1 MQLTTAEPAQ
11 QAAQDRPT
19 ATRSPR
25 RLALGTR
32 LTIYV
37 TLSVAAVITLIIF
50 VGTLIAERQL
60 DNDLRET
67 AEVTAFAVAD
77 DIELRPEPVSADAL
91 VPVLRS
97 FINAAPDLRSITVFR
112 AVDGRPDAVVSTS
125 VVAPAPAAL
134 VQDVIT
140 RGDTVAS
147 QPTPDT
153 LYVAVPIKPAGVVT
167 GAVAVAV
174 SLGPVRQFQRTAG
187 LVAFGGA
194 AFAVAAI
201 AFLIHLLARRLMLT
215 PLNEIHR
222 VMRRARGGDLGA
234 RARVTHDNE
243 MGDVADGLNAM
254 LVELDDLHRSLS
266 QRVSA
271 ATGELRDRNQELMR
285 SYQSVS
291 RLRETAARAQQLA
304 AVGQTMANVAHQIGT
319 PLNLVSGHVQLLQ
332 QEITDPALEAPPAHR
347 RRTDRSRRR
356 HGAQPPRARAA
367 AGRAPA
373 RAYRRGDCPHRRRD
387 ARAARERRRR
397 SRPRR
402 RSSPGQRRRRRSAAG
417 AGAAQPR
424 HQRARRDARRRHADA
439 RGANGGRAR
448 QDRGARHGIRHF
460 ARRAAAHV
468 RAVGD
473 DQAGGAR
480 HRPRPEHHARPDHR
494 PRRHD
499 RGDDVRRPRHD
510 VHHRAARGRHAGRRR
525 HDDGG
530 PAHANPD
537 RR

>member
-1 MQLTTAEPAQ
+1 MEVTTADRAQ
-11 QAAQDRPT
+11 QAAHDRPT

-37 TLSVAAVITLIIF
+37 TLSVAAVITLITF
-50 VGTLIAERQL
+50 VATLVAGRQL

-77 DIELRPEPVSADAL
+77 DIGLRPEPVSADAL

-112 AVDGRPDAVVSTS
+112 ATDGRPEVVVSTS
-125 VVAPAPAAL
+125 VVAPAPASLA
-134 VQDVIT
+134 QDVIA
-140 RGDTVAS
+140 RGDTVTS
-147 QPTPDT
+147 QPAPDT
-153 LYVAVPIKPAGVVT
+153 LFVAVPIKPAGVIT

-194 AFAVAAI
+194 VFAVAAI
-201 AFLIHLLARRLMLT
+201 ASLIHLLARRLMLT
-215 PLNEIHR
+215 PMNEIHR
-222 VMRRARGGDLGA
+222 VMRRARDGDLGS

-271 ATGELRDRNQELMR
+271 ATGELQDRNEELVR
-285 SYQSVS
+285 SYESVS

-332 QEITDPALEAPPAHR
+332 QESTDPATKRRLRIVEEQIDRVVATVHSLLE
-347 RRTDRSRRR
+347 
-356 HGAQPPRARAA
+356 RARPQGERRPVRIDAVIARMGDAMRARLASGGVDLDLDVEAA
-367 AGRAPA
+367 MASVAADEAQLELALLNLVTNALDAMPEGGTLTLAARMADGRVRIEVRDTGSGISPDVLPRMFEPWVTTKPAGRGTGLGLSITRDLITALGGTITVTTSAGRGTTFTIDLPA
-373 RAYRRGDCPHRRRD
+373 
-387 ARAARERRRR
+387 
-397 SRPRR
+397 
-402 RSSPGQRRRRRSAAG
+402 
-417 AGAAQPR
+417 
-424 HQRARRDARRRHADA
+424 ADA
-439 RGANGGRAR
+439 LAEAS
-448 QDRGARHGIRHF
+448 
-460 ARRAAAHV
+460 
-468 RAVGD
+468 
-473 DQAGGAR
+473 
-480 HRPRPEHHARPDHR
+480 
-494 PRRHD
+494 
-499 RGDDVRRPRHD
+499 
-510 VHHRAARGRHAGRRR
+510 
-525 HDDGG
+525 
-530 PAHANPD
+530 
-537 RR
+537 